1 MHFFSHIKLYK
12 KERRQEHVKKEEMDI
27 HILVTEKLDILADGK
42 RNKINQHDREKG
54 DDDGAR

>member
-1 MHFFSHIKLYK
+1 MSK
-12 KERRQEHVKKEEMDI
+12 KRRNGYSYFGNG
-27 HILVTEKLDILADGK
+27 KLDILADGK